1 MNNYSI
7 FLGTRQVSDKS
18 LVDSLEDT
26 VVWEYDHGLPADD
39 CTPLQMAHEGLHK
52 LMNVLEGGTAV
63 VEHKDKDQAAGL
75 EIAESFMLYRH
86 QTYKTHIKSISCLRP
101 Q

>member
-1 MNNYSI
+1 M
-7 FLGTRQVSDKS
+7 
-18 LVDSLEDT
+18 DSLEDT

-52 LMNVLEGGTAV
+52 VMNVLEGGTAV
-63 VEHKDKDQAAGL
+63 VEHNDKDQAAGL

-86 QTYKTHIKSISCLRP
+86 QTYKTHIKKALAVFVYNDGRVEVT
-101 Q
+101 